1 VTLLKI
7 INYVLP
13 RPVLVSNKK
22 LHISRRLGRLDRK
35 CNSFEH
41 VELNGGL
48 QWGPRGEA
56 KYFERIL
63 EEKEDAC

>member
-1 VTLLKI
+1 MLSL
-7 INYVLP
+7 
-13 RPVLVSNKK
+13 
-22 LHISRRLGRLDRK
+22 RRLGRLDRK
-35 CNSFEH
+35 CGAYEH